1 MAARWILG
9 LVSGLAFVIGLVY
22 HVSIAAF
29 VGLVGLLAA
38 VVVRPGS
45 NPLAEA
51 YRDVRP
57 VDRRQDW

>member
-9 LVSGLAFVIGLVY
+9 LISGLAFVIGLVY
-22 HVSIAAF
+22 HVLIAAII
-29 VGLVGLLAA
+29 GLVGLLVA
-38 VVVRPGS
+38 VVARPGT

-57 VDRRQDW
+57 VDRRHD